1 MGSNSILIVEDDIK
15 IARLLRGYLEN
26 ANFAVAWVDRGDKVI
41 PQLRRDPPGLIL
53 LDIMLPGMDG
63 LELCRE
69 IRKFSEVPIIFL
81 TARVEEIDRLL
92 GLELGGDDY
101 VCKPFSPREV
111 VARVKAVLRRLS
123 PKPVMA
129 TVTVGP
135 ITMDAIRHQVS
146 IAGQELTLTPSEFGL
161 LKIFLAHPD
170 RVFSRGE
177 LSNLVQGYDYEG
189 YERTIDTHIK
199 NMRKKIA
206 AFLPGMELISTVH
219 GIGYKFSCQEQS
231 PHSDKS

>member
-1 MGSNSILIVEDDIK
+1 MGSNSILIVEDDSK

-26 ANFAVAWVDRGDKVI
+26 ANFAVAWVDRGDQVI

-111 VARVKAVLRRLS
+111 VARVKTVLRRVS
-123 PKPVMA
+123 PKPVQAMLS
-129 TVTVGP
+129 VGP
-135 ITMDAIRHQVS
+135 ITLDAKGYQVFIS
-146 IAGQELTLTPSEFGL
+146 GQELKLTPSEFGL
-161 LKIFLAHPD
+161 LKVFLAHPD
-170 RVFSRGE
+170 RVFSRSE

-189 YERTIDTHIK
+189 YDRTIDTHIK

-206 AFLPGMELISTVH
+206 AVLPETELISTVH
-219 GIGYKFSCQEQS
+219 GIGYKLSYQ
-231 PHSDKS
+231 D